1 MKAKFIEEEIQSE
14 PDDVNLLEIWE
25 ALPAEEKMQENEEI
39 ELSDFLEADERLETG
54 GSFTLDEIA
63 EEMLRSEEPIES
75 EDNEINVEDK
85 IVSFEEAQRAW
96 STVWKFMQQRSGKP
110 SVMQACDQIDDE
122 VHEICRKNMRQLTI
136 PQSFVLSYSR

>member
-63 EEMLRSEEPIES
+63 EEMLHSEEPIES

-85 IVSFEEAQRAW
+85 IISFEEAQCDA
-96 STVWKFMQQRSGKP
+96 SMRSDRRRG
-110 SVMQACDQIDDE
+110 A
-122 VHEICRKNMRQLTI
+122 
-136 PQSFVLSYSR
+136 